1 MWTNGSFPHIVC
13 GYIKVTIKS
22 SLKMHMIT
30 TNAQNTMKN
39 KLKRFFMNLNAKRR
53 KKKCLS
59 QGILLWKEKKSKCE
73 TFNQKKDLSK
83 HKDWNRKELVRG
95 LGACERKK
103 MDAIKKKKDLEYK

>member
-1 MWTNGSFPHIVC
+1 MKRSSKMWTNGSFPHIVC

-53 KKKCLS
+53 TKKKNA
-59 QGILLWKEKKSKCE
+59 
-73 TFNQKKDLSK
+73 F
-83 HKDWNRKELVRG
+83 HKVSC
-95 LGACERKK
+95 CERKK
-103 MDAIKKKKDLEYK
+103 NQNVKLSTRRKIFQNIKSGTERNLWED